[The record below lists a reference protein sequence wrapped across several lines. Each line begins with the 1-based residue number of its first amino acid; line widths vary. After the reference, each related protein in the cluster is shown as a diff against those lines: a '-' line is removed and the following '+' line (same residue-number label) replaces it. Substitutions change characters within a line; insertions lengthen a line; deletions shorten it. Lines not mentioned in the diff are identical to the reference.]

1 MTQRSRSDHDEA
13 MSNPSST
20 HPRVAKDTIREV
32 LVLSLWDAGLV
43 RPESHGEL
51 VVDHLAPE
59 FAQVAAGEFDA
70 FLDSPGLDPA
80 WIAGWHS
87 AVRHVEA
94 RLRKIA
100 FPAEDVTS

>member
-1 MTQRSRSDHDEA
+1 MADIETASPTNEE
-13 MSNPSST
+13 NPT
-20 HPRVAKDTIREV
+20 RES

-43 RPESHGEL
+43 RPDRLGGH

-59 FAQVAAGEFDA
+59 FAQIAAGEFDA
-70 FLDSPGLDPA
+70 FLDSANLDPA
-80 WIAGWHS
+80 WIAGWHA

-100 FPAEDVTS
+100 SPADEV

>member
-1 MTQRSRSDHDEA
+1 MAENTA
-13 MSNPSST
+13 
-20 HPRVAKDTIREV
+20 PRTEKDTTREA

-43 RPESHGEL
+43 RPEWHGEL

-70 FLDSPGLDPA
+70 FLDSPGLDPV

-94 RLRKIA
+94 RLKKIA
-100 FPAEDVTS
+100 LPPGSSSIPETPRG